1 MVESN
6 AFAIFRNKCW
16 ILNVRGLIKKVV
28 TDCLHCWKA
37 SATSNPPF
45 MADIPEERLQHNNKP
60 LTNMGTDYSASFSIK
75 LSKGSRSNAAKE
87 ERYRIIFTCMAMYCT
102 FKDTE
107 WFVNWLFILLLKGYV
122 AWRRQVRPLMNSDHT
137 SDFN

>member
-6 AFAIFRNKCW
+6 AFVIFRNKCW

-28 TDCLHCWKA
+28 TDCLHCRKA

-45 MADIPEERLQHNNKP
+45 MADISEERLQHNNKP
-60 LTNMGTDYSASFSIK
+60 LTNMGTDYFASFSIK

-87 ERYRIIFTCMAMYCT
+87 KRYRVTSHVWPCAVHLKILNGLSIGSSYYYS
-102 FKDTE
+102 KD
-107 WFVNWLFILLLKGYV
+107 
-122 AWRRQVRPLMNSDHT
+122 M
-137 SDFN
+137 